1 MCAGDAV
8 DVYDLVIYPTDVE
21 LRRAVSA
28 HPRLNARVA
37 IGVSSAIADQPCEE
51 EEAAAESGVVTVGDL
66 SPHSRMEFLV
76 GGGEEVLVVGRECET
91 HMRDV
96 SNDIRAELREGGVTV
111 YDWVGEVGRRQ
122 AYCRARQVYFPM
134 SEDGGGWLEILEA
147 ISVGANVRV
156 EDDNEILG
164 YLVDT
169 SERGEIPDEA
179 AYAASLVTALWSV
192 LIHGA
197 AH

>member
-1 MCAGDAV
+1 
-8 DVYDLVIYPTDVE
+8 VYDLVIYATDVE
-21 LRRAVSA
+21 LQRAISA

-37 IGVSSAIADQPCEE
+37 IGVSSVIADQPCEE

-91 HMRDV
+91 HTRDV

-134 SEDGGGWLEILEA
+134 SEDGGGWLEVLEA
-147 ISVGANVRV
+147 ISVGADVRV
-156 EDDNEILG
+156 EKDNEILG
-164 YLVDT
+164 HLVDSST
-169 SERGEIPDEA
+169 REKIPDETG
-179 AYAASLVTALWSV
+179 YAASLVSALWGV